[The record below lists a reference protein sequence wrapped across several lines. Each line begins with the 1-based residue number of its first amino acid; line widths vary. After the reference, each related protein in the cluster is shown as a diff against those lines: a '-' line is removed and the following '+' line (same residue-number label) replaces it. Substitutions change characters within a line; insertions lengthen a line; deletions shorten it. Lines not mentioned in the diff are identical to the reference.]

1 MRMEVTCFSTA
12 GQADDETVG
21 DGRVGAALRHE
32 AEHVPLARGEGLEAR
47 PAGPGEDLGDDL
59 GVDHGAAAGH
69 AAEGVEELVHVGH
82 AVLEHVAEAAHVA
95 GEELAGVPLLDVLR
109 QDQHGQPRVQ
119 AAQVHRGPQALVGV
133 RRGHPDVGDQHV
145 GQRRR
150 TGPRAATTSSAVV

>member
-1 MRMEVTCFSTA
+1 MLLDGRE
-12 GQADDETVG
+12 ADDETVG

-59 GVDHGAAAGH
+59 GVDHGAAAGD
-69 AAEGVEELVHVGH
+69 AAEGVEELVHVRH
-82 AVLEHVAEAAHVA
+82 AVLQHVAEAAHVA

-119 AAQVHRGPQALVGV
+119 AAQVHGGPQALVGV
-133 RRGHPDVGDQHV
+133 RRGHPDVGDQDV
-145 GQRRR
+145 GHGRRR
-150 TGPRAATTSSAVV
+150 ARGRRRRSSAVV